1 MLLSASWQSFGSKVG
16 RCQYRAVVQWAMGTL
31 GVGTLAEGGRVKG
44 RDRWGVEFEGLREGW
59 VKVRGRLRDV
69 VSGVRSRTGKKSRRE
84 GIFLVG
90 RKIGTK
96 QGRCARCGMFK
107 RKA

>member
-44 RDRWGVEFEGLREGW
+44 RDRWGVGGGLGEGEGE
-59 VKVRGRLRDV
+59 V
-69 VSGVRSRTGKKSRRE
+69 E
-84 GIFLVG
+84 G
-90 RKIGTK
+90 
-96 QGRCARCGMFK
+96 CC
-107 RKA
+107 